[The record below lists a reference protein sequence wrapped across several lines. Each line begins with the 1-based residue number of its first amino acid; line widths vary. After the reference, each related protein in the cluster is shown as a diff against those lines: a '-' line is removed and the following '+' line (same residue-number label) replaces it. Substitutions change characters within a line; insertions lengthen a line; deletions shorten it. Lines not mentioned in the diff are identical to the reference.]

1 MTIHTGF
8 APDAARARALDR
20 RMHAE
25 LAASLRHVCER
36 SRGIVPFDE
45 KGMGRLIGS
54 LQAATP
60 HSPLVFA
67 RYYALVTALL
77 ENDDREAA
85 ALFERLS
92 SASPASPEQTV
103 APLDEPHTSARG
115 AVYRDMMTGDE
126 DAEIGIVPPRP
137 DVAAAFRERYRR
149 AMALVDEVMPEL
161 GGEIRAIVREVVLV
175 AADPAR
181 DTVFQGGSHFQ
192 LWGALF
198 LNAELHPTVEAVVE
212 VVAHESAH
220 SLLFGFCTEEPLVHN
235 PDEDLYPSPLRADPR
250 PMDGIYH
257 ATFVSARMH
266 RALSRLIES
275 GRLSEESQAGA
286 IRART
291 EDRNNFEAGYRVV
304 AEHGDLSGVGRALMD
319 GARAYMDAAPG

>member
-8 APDAARARALDR
+8 APDPARARALDR

-45 KGMGRLIGS
+45 KRMGSLIGS
-54 LQAATP
+54 LETETP

-67 RYYALVTALL
+67 SYYALVAALL
-77 ENDDREAA
+77 EADDREAA
-85 ALFERLS
+85 ELFERLA
-92 SASPASPEQTV
+92 SASPVSPEQIV
-103 APLDEPHTSARG
+103 APLEDPRTSVRG
-115 AVYRDMMTGDE
+115 AVYSDMMTGDAG
-126 DAEIGIVPPRP
+126 AEIGIVPPRP
-137 DVAAAFRERYRR
+137 DLAAAFLDRYRR
-149 AMALVDEVMPEL
+149 AMALVENVMSDL

-175 AADPAR
+175 ARDPAHR
-181 DTVFQGGSHFQ
+181 IIFQGGSHFQ

-198 LNAELHPTVEAVVE
+198 LNAELHPTEESVIE

-220 SLLFGFCTEEPLVHN
+220 SLLFAFCTEEPLVNN
-235 PDEDLYPSPLRADPR
+235 PDEELYPSPLRADPR

-266 RALSRLIES
+266 WALSRLIGS
-275 GRLSEESQAGA
+275 GRLSEEARESAL
-286 IRART
+286 RARA
-291 EDRNNFEAGYRVV
+291 EDRENFEAGYDVV
-304 AEHGDLSGVGRALMD
+304 TEHGDLSGIGRALME
-319 GARAYMDAAPG
+319 GARAYMDAV